1 MPSHPR
7 KRSRAEEREISPPP
21 LRRKLHHEP
30 DLTASSP
37 QVTRSKS
44 VGRGSQKAIKT
55 RFEIISWNVNG
66 ISHLLPRSQKSI
78 KAFFS
83 SSSSRQNTE
92 RDTDDE
98 DQVSDPANSLSP
110 LRKFLKR
117 HHFPQII
124 CLQEVK
130 ISAKDEK
137 TRKAVERAAN
147 EGEGPE
153 YHLSFELPR
162 DKFNATGWGGKVYGV
177 CTLIRDDVMGL
188 GKVETK
194 GVQWD
199 LEGRVLVTEVEF
211 WRRET
216 EVEAISE
223 KLVVFNG
230 YWPNGTTNPW
240 RDSNTGIIKGTR
252 HDMKRNFHS
261 LMLSEVLRYQEARW
275 QVVLIGDMN
284 IARSPL
290 DGYPGIRLGAEHVRN
305 RREWNEMFIWGED
318 GMEGIDS
325 WRWINGE
332 RRGYSYHGEKA
343 EEWGRSCDRV
353 DLGVVSRGL
362 IGEGNGEPK
371 RTQMR
376 LAGAEIWESIEER
389 GGSDHVPI
397 SVVLDLGEIGLRP
410 KIDRDR
416 GFGLED

>member
-1 MPSHPR
+1 MPSLPR

-21 LRRKLHHEP
+21 LRQKLHPEP

-37 QVTRSKS
+37 LITRSES

-66 ISHLLPRSQKSI
+66 ISHLLPQNKKSI
-78 KAFFS
+78 KSFFS
-83 SSSSRQNTE
+83 SSSSRQDTE

-98 DQVSDPANSLSP
+98 EQVSDPANSLSL

-147 EGEGPE
+147 EGEGPG
-153 YHLSFELPR
+153 YQLSFESPR

-177 CTLIRDDVMGL
+177 CTLIRDDVTGL
-188 GKVETK
+188 GKVKTR

-211 WRRET
+211 GRQ
-216 EVEAISE
+216 EVEAGEIKE
-223 KLVVFNG
+223 KLVVING

-240 RDSNTGIIKGTR
+240 RDSNTGIVKGTR

-261 LMLSEVLRYQEARW
+261 LMLSEVVRYQEAGW
-275 QVVLIGDMN
+275 QAVLIGDMN

-305 RREWNEMFIWGED
+305 RREWNEMFIWGEE
-318 GMEGIDS
+318 GMKGVDS
-325 WRWINGE
+325 WRWIHGE
-332 RRGYSYHGEKA
+332 KRGYSYHGEKA

-371 RTQMR
+371 KTQMR
-376 LAGAEIWESIEER
+376 LAGADIWESIGER

-397 SVVLDLGEIGLRP
+397 SVVLDLGQIEVRP
-410 KIDRDR
+410 EMDRDR
-416 GFGLED
+416 GLED

>member
-1 MPSHPR
+1 
-7 KRSRAEEREISPPP
+7 
-21 LRRKLHHEP
+21 
-30 DLTASSP
+30 
-37 QVTRSKS
+37 
-44 VGRGSQKAIKT
+44 
-55 RFEIISWNVNG
+55 
-66 ISHLLPRSQKSI
+66 
-78 KAFFS
+78 
-83 SSSSRQNTE
+83 
-92 RDTDDE
+92 
-98 DQVSDPANSLSP
+98 
-110 LRKFLKR
+110 
-117 HHFPQII
+117 
-124 CLQEVK
+124 
-130 ISAKDEK
+130 
-137 TRKAVERAAN
+137 
-147 EGEGPE
+147 
-153 YHLSFELPR
+153 
-162 DKFNATGWGGKVYGV
+162 
-177 CTLIRDDVMGL
+177 
-188 GKVETK
+188 
-194 GVQWD
+194 
-199 LEGRVLVTEVEF
+199 
-211 WRRET
+211 
-216 EVEAISE
+216 
-223 KLVVFNG
+223 
-230 YWPNGTTNPW
+230 
-240 RDSNTGIIKGTR
+240 
-252 HDMKRNFHS
+252 
-261 LMLSEVLRYQEARW
+261 
-275 QVVLIGDMN
+275 MN

>member
-1 MPSHPR
+1 MPSLPR

-21 LRRKLHHEP
+21 LRRKLHPEP
-30 DLTASSP
+30 DLNASSP
-37 QVTRSKS
+37 QITRSES

-98 DQVSDPANSLSP
+98 DQVSDPANSLSL

-147 EGEGPE
+147 EGEGPG
-153 YHLSFELPR
+153 YQLSFESPR

-177 CTLIRDDVMGL
+177 CTLIRDDVTGL
-188 GKVETK
+188 GKVKTR

-211 WRRET
+211 GRQ
-216 EVEAISE
+216 EVEAGEIKE
-223 KLVVFNG
+223 KLVVING

-240 RDSNTGIIKGTR
+240 RDSNTGIVKGTR

-261 LMLSEVLRYQEARW
+261 LMLSEVVRYQEAGW
-275 QVVLIGDMN
+275 QAVLIGDMN

-305 RREWNEMFIWGED
+305 RREWNEMFIWGEE
-318 GMEGIDS
+318 GMKGVDS
-325 WRWINGE
+325 WRWIHGE
-332 RRGYSYHGEKA
+332 KRGYSYHGETA

-371 RTQMR
+371 KTQMR
-376 LAGAEIWESIEER
+376 LAGADIWESIGER

-397 SVVLDLGEIGLRP
+397 SVVLDLGQIEVRP
-410 KIDRDR
+410 EMDRDR
-416 GFGLED
+416 GLED

>member
-1 MPSHPR
+1 MPSIPR

-21 LRRKLHHEP
+21 LRRKLHPEP
-30 DLTASSP
+30 ELTASSP
-37 QVTRSKS
+37 LITGSES

-66 ISHLLPRSQKSI
+66 ISHLLPQNQKSI
-78 KAFFS
+78 RSFFS
-83 SSSSRQNTE
+83 SSSSHQNIE

-98 DQVSDPANSLSP
+98 DQISDPTHSLSP
-110 LRKFLKR
+110 LRTFLKR

-130 ISAKDEK
+130 ISPKDEK

-147 EGEGPE
+147 EGEGPG

-162 DKFNATGWGGKVYGV
+162 DRFNATGWGGKVYGV

-188 GKVETK
+188 GKVKTK
-194 GVQWD
+194 GVPWD
-199 LEGRVLVTEVEF
+199 LEGRLLVTEVEF
-211 WRRET
+211 GRQ
-216 EVEAISE
+216 EVEVEEVKE
-223 KLVVFNG
+223 KLVVING
-230 YWPNGTTNPW
+230 YWPNGTTNAW
-240 RDSNTGIIKGTR
+240 RDSHTGIVKGTR

-261 LMLSEVLRYQEARW
+261 LMLSEVLQYQEAGW

-305 RREWNEMFIWGED
+305 RREWNEMFIWGEE
-318 GMEGIDS
+318 GMKGVDS
-325 WRWINGE
+325 WRWVHGE

-362 IGEGNGEPK
+362 IGDGNGEPK

-376 LAGAEIWESIEER
+376 LAGADIWESIEER
-389 GGSDHVPI
+389 GASDHVPI
-397 SVVLDLGEIGLRP
+397 SVVLDLGQIEVWP
-410 KIDRDR
+410 KLDRDR
-416 GFGLED
+416 GLED